1 MTNRTLITGI
11 LSAAVT
17 VAAWAIVWPR
27 GSASQGQPPV
37 YEKEKPPSQP
47 RIDPPTTIAA
57 LREAKTPEEKLAA
70 AARLQLIPVER
81 IPELLE
87 SFPVMENKWPTFAT
101 QALLI
106 RWASKDGAAA
116 MEWLWMNLP
125 DHNHF
130 PSASRD
136 IRASWAWHDP
146 EGLARWA
153 GEHYR
158 NEAPDGSGSESS
170 TPSIDSGQLSEIC
183 LWLVPH
189 DPYLACTLRKKA
201 GGSFSSQDVAL
212 AQAIP
217 TVEKVR
223 QALRAYDDLDQLSS
237 TKISGHQMIPMQLLR
252 RWQELDPEDFARSP
266 YGHVMPVS
274 IYGGDYLRKDEWRTL
289 SPEKRTA
296 RANALISGK
305 DDGGRATGIYQVAA
319 QWAEVDPAG
328 AASWLETLPAS
339 DAKQWAGAVSG
350 IIVPKDLPRALALLK
365 TQEPAAYRSSLVRA
379 FDAWTKHHPDTP
391 ADLSGQDEATR
402 RVWED
407 LQALGGENP

>member
-1 MTNRTLITGI
+1 MNNRNLITGV

-27 GSASQGQPPV
+27 GSTSRNPSPVPEQEAPPT
-37 YEKEKPPSQP
+37 PL
-47 RIDPPTTIAA
+47 RIDPNSTIAA

-70 AARLQLIPVER
+70 AARLHLIPVDR
-81 IPELLE
+81 IQELLE
-87 SFPVMENKWPTFAT
+87 SFPVTENNRLSFAAR
-101 QALLI
+101 ALLI

-116 MEWLWMNLP
+116 IEWAWKNIPDRSYLP
-125 DHNHF
+125 GGF
-130 PSASRD
+130 RD
-136 IRASWAWHDP
+136 VAASWAWHDP

-153 GEHYR
+153 GDHYR
-158 NEAPDGSGSESS
+158 Y
-170 TPSIDSGQLSEIC
+170 TPAGENPRDSDTPTIDLSLLSEIC

-189 DPYLACTLRKKA
+189 NPYLACSLRKKA
-201 GGSFSSQDVAL
+201 SGFSSQDVAL
-212 AQAIP
+212 AQVIP
-217 TVEKVR
+217 TVEKIR

-305 DDGGRATGIYQVAA
+305 DGSGRATGIYQVAA

-328 AASWLETLPAS
+328 TASWLETLPAS

-350 IIVPKDLPRALALLK
+350 VIAPKDLPRALALLK

-407 LQALGGENP
+407 LQALGGE

>member
-1 MTNRTLITGI
+1 MTNRALITGV

-17 VAAWAIVWPR
+17 IAAWAIAWPR
-27 GSASQGQPPV
+27 GSASRNPSSVP
-37 YEKEKPPSQP
+37 EKETHPTPP
-47 RIDPPTTIAA
+47 RIDPTSTITA

-70 AARLQLIPVER
+70 AARLHLIPVER

-87 SFPVMENKWPTFAT
+87 SFPVMENKWPAFAT

-116 MEWLWMNLP
+116 MEWLWKTLP
-125 DHNHF
+125 DRSYF

-153 GEHYR
+153 EDHLQR
-158 NEAPDGSGSESS
+158 TTPDEKPPNDSS
-170 TPSIDSGQLSEIC
+170 PKIDSSQLSQIC

-274 IYGGDYLRKDEWRTL
+274 VHGGDYLRKNAWRTL
-289 SPEKRTA
+289 SAEKRA
-296 RANALISGK
+296 NHANAIISGK
-305 DDGGRATGIYQVAA
+305 DGDGRAAGIYQIAS

-328 AASWLETLPAS
+328 TASWLESLPRS
-339 DAKQWAGAVSG
+339 EAKQWAGAVSG
-350 IIVPKDLPRALALLK
+350 VIAPKDLPRALALLR

-379 FDAWTKHHPDTP
+379 FDAWTKQHPDTP
-391 ADLSGQDEATR
+391 ADLSGQDELTQQ
-402 RVWED
+402 VWRD
-407 LQALGGENP
+407 LQALGRE

>member
-1 MTNRTLITGI
+1 MTNRTLITGVF
-11 LSAAVT
+11 SAAVT
-17 VAAWAIVWPR
+17 LAAWAIVWPR
-27 GSASQGQPPV
+27 GSASRNPSPV
-37 YEKEKPPSQP
+37 PEKEASPTSP
-47 RIDPPTTIAA
+47 RIDITSAIAD
-57 LREAKTPEEKLAA
+57 LRGAKSAEEKLAA
-70 AARLQLIPVER
+70 AARLHLIPVDR
-81 IPELLE
+81 IPELLAG
-87 SFPVMENKWPTFAT
+87 FPVMENKRLGFAAR
-101 QALLI
+101 ALLI

-116 MEWLWMNLP
+116 MDWAWKNIP
-125 DHNHF
+125 DRTYIPNAF
-130 PSASRD
+130 SD
-136 IRASWAWHDP
+136 IGASWAWHDP

-153 GEHYR
+153 EDHFQR
-158 NEAPDGSGSESS
+158 TTQDEKPPDGS
-170 TPSIDSGQLSEIC
+170 TPKIDSGELSKIC

-201 GGSFSSQDVAL
+201 GSFFSSEDVRL

-223 QALRAYDDLDQLSS
+223 QALRAYDDLDQLNS

-305 DDGGRATGIYQVAA
+305 DDDGRATGIYQVAA

-328 AASWLETLPAS
+328 TASWLESLPAS
-339 DAKQWAGAVSG
+339 DAKQWSGAVSG
-350 IIVPKDLPRALALLK
+350 VIAPKDLPRALALLR

-407 LQALGGENP
+407 LQTLGGENP